1 MTKGQTVYFTTLF
14 DSNERAGVIQEV
26 TSVGYLINGAWYSK
40 KDITI
45 KNVLLDSKLD
55 ATNKQLIHTS
65 SRSSFLSPIDCVLLS
80 DQNFR
85 FDILSEKLFFSTM
98 TSFLFSPVSILV
110 DSQLLKK
117 ISLERLYQIS
127 YFSKNAVNSLSLDRV
142 LGLRRHTTLNK
153 VSSKKEIIHVSLY
166 IEQDSS

>member
-1 MTKGQTVYFTTLF
+1 
-14 DSNERAGVIQEV
+14 
-26 TSVGYLINGAWYSK
+26 
-40 KDITI
+40 
-45 KNVLLDSKLD
+45 
-55 ATNKQLIHTS
+55 
-65 SRSSFLSPIDCVLLS
+65 
-80 DQNFR
+80 
-85 FDILSEKLFFSTM
+85 M